1 MKQNKQNKQNKKIII
16 SKGPE
21 KIKINKRKKKNIQKS
36 K

>member
-1 MKQNKQNKQNKKIII
+1 MKQNKQNKQNKKLIIA
-16 SKGPE
+16 KGPE